1 MKKLLLSLI
10 LTILI
15 LTNSSCY
22 TVQECKVK
30 VKPSVIICKD
40 VCKDTEGLYRLEGLA
55 LDGIEGKITCKF

>member
-40 VCKDTEGLYRLEGLA
+40 VCKDTEDLYTFNGVA
-55 LDGIEGKITCKF
+55 LDGIKGEVNCKF

>member
-10 LTILI
+10 LTVSI

-30 VKPSVIICKD
+30 VRPFVVVCKD
-40 VCKDTEGLYRLEGLA
+40 ICEDTEGLYTVDGLA
-55 LDGIEGKITCKF
+55 LDGIEGKVICKF

>member
-15 LTNSSCY
+15 LTNSSCH

-30 VKPSVIICKD
+30 VRPSVIVCKD
-40 VCKDTEGLYRLEGLA
+40 VCEDTEGLYTFDGLA
-55 LDGIEGKITCKF
+55 LDGIEGKIICKF